1 MVNRNFPIRSNF
13 TNSIDI
19 TAITNILD
27 EVIRLSNRPTMSN
40 FDPLDQAILIL
51 LHANAR
57 LPSAEIARR
66 LGESPRTVQH
76 RIQRL
81 LDQSIVQPVG
91 VINPAAFG
99 YSLAV
104 DIFCELEVGVQDQT
118 LEAILEMPN
127 ITYAAITTGDQDISL
142 QAVFRN
148 SAEMHDFITHVLHQV
163 PGMRRTRTV
172 LVPSILKDT
181 HQWLPSSRDFNR
193 ENDAANPD

>member
-1 MVNRNFPIRSNF
+1 
-13 TNSIDI
+13 
-19 TAITNILD
+19 
-27 EVIRLSNRPTMSN
+27 MSE
-40 FDPLDQAILIL
+40 FDPLDQAILTL
-51 LHANAR
+51 LHNNAR
-57 LPSAEIARR
+57 LPSARIARQ

-81 LDQSIVQPVG
+81 IDQGILHPVG
-91 VINPAAFG
+91 VIHPAAFG

-104 DIFCELEVGVQDQT
+104 DIFCELEVGSQDQA
-118 LEAILEMPN
+118 LEAILAMPN

-163 PGMRRTRTV
+163 PGLRRTRTV

-181 HQWLPSSRDFNR
+181 YQWLPSQNDFNLA
-193 ENDAANPD
+193 NAAANDT